1 MVAIEFYPTEI
12 NYRIIGRKAV
22 IHIYGRTAN
31 NERVCV
37 IDENFQPY
45 FYAELKADADA
56 ETAVR
61 KISGFEIE
69 TRTGEKAFVAGTE
82 FVDRKITGKPVSLL
96 KVFANLPNLVP
107 ALREAV
113 KEIREVQNVY
123 EADIPFVR
131 RYLIDKG
138 VFPMTRT
145 SCEGEFAASHLKVP
159 VFKAESIKQVSEE
172 SLANPKI
179 LAIDIETYNPT
190 LKIDMEKNPIL
201 MISFYSRGFKR
212 VLTWKRF
219 ENPEDYIEFF
229 DNESEILERAFKI
242 IDETQPDI
250 ITGYFSDSF
259 DWPYIRTRAEM
270 HKIKMDVGLDHSALK
285 TSLKT
290 EETEIAGISNLDI
303 YKFVKRVVSR
313 KLKTESNKLND
324 VAREIL
330 GEGKSEGVD
339 VANLASDWDRNRNL
353 NSYCVYNL
361 QDAKITYELAET
373 LLPNIIE
380 LVKTIGLP
388 VSDIISMGFSQLVEW
403 YLMRKAPEFEEI
415 APNKP
420 GHGEMRTRLSQTYE
434 GAFVYEP
441 TPGLYKD
448 IAVFDFRSLYPSIIA
463 SHNISPMTF
472 KCECCEDNIAPVEKA
487 KYWFC
492 KKKKGFIPKIIEDL
506 IKRRMRVKEIMKGA
520 KDEKTRKLLD
530 ARQESL
536 KVMSNSFYGYLG
548 FSAARWYSIESA
560 LSITAYARHYIKDV
574 IEKAEKQGF
583 KVIYSDT
590 DSVFLTLDSRTE
602 KDALKFRDAI
612 NMELPE
618 LMELD
623 YEGMYPAGLFV
634 AAKAKEYGAKKKYA
648 LLTPQGFIKIK
659 GFEAVRRNWSIIAKE
674 TQKNVLKI
682 ILEKGDAKKA
692 VAYVKKIIAELKNG
706 EIPLEKAI
714 IKTQLQ
720 KAVDDYANIGP
731 HVAVAKRMI
740 ESGMDVS
747 AGTMIRWIVVSGTG
761 KIRDRSKHLEALRPN
776 ESYDAAYYIEN
787 QVVPAVESI
796 LSVFGYSADDLVSDR
811 KQSNLGGF
819 MK

>member
-1 MVAIEFYPTEI
+1 
-12 NYRIIGRKAV
+12 
-22 IHIYGRTAN
+22 
-31 NERVCV
+31 
-37 IDENFQPY
+37 
-45 FYAELKADADA
+45 
-56 ETAVR
+56 
-61 KISGFEIE
+61 
-69 TRTGEKAFVAGTE
+69 
-82 FVDRKITGKPVSLL
+82 
-96 KVFANLPNLVP
+96 
-107 ALREAV
+107 
-113 KEIREVQNVY
+113 
-123 EADIPFVR
+123 
-131 RYLIDKG
+131 
-138 VFPMTRT
+138 
-145 SCEGEFAASHLKVP
+145 
-159 VFKAESIKQVSEE
+159 
-172 SLANPKI
+172 
-179 LAIDIETYNPT
+179 
-190 LKIDMEKNPIL
+190 
-201 MISFYSRGFKR
+201 
-212 VLTWKRF
+212 
-219 ENPEDYIEFF
+219 
-229 DNESEILERAFKI
+229 
-242 IDETQPDI
+242 
-250 ITGYFSDSF
+250 
-259 DWPYIRTRAEM
+259 
-270 HKIKMDVGLDHSALK
+270 
-285 TSLKT
+285 
-290 EETEIAGISNLDI
+290 
-303 YKFVKRVVSR
+303 
-313 KLKTESNKLND
+313 
-324 VAREIL
+324 
-330 GEGKSEGVD
+330 
-339 VANLASDWDRNRNL
+339 
-353 NSYCVYNL
+353 
-361 QDAKITYELAET
+361 
-373 LLPNIIE
+373 
-380 LVKTIGLP
+380 
-388 VSDIISMGFSQLVEW
+388 
-403 YLMRKAPEFEEI
+403 
-415 APNKP
+415 
-420 GHGEMRTRLSQTYE
+420 
-434 GAFVYEP
+434 
-441 TPGLYKD
+441 
-448 IAVFDFRSLYPSIIA
+448 
-463 SHNISPMTF
+463 MTF